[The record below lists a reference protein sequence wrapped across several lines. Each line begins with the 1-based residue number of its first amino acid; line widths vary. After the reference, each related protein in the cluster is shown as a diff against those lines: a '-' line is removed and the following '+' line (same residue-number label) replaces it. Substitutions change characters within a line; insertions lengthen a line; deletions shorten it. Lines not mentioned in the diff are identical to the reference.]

1 MRLSDA
7 RDSAAPARAAGRL
20 AGRRVVVTGA
30 SRGIGRAIALACA
43 GAGAA
48 VGVTWAT
55 QRDGADATVADV
67 VAAGGR
73 AAGARMDV
81 RDRPSVRAAL
91 GALADALGGI
101 DVLVNNAG
109 VNKPTDFDRITD
121 ADWDEILA
129 VNLRGPFVV
138 TQEALAWLPRGGAV
152 VNIGS
157 VSGQYGGP
165 RTAHYAASKGGLIAL
180 TQCMARFLAPRGV
193 RANLVSPGLIRS
205 EMADAGL
212 AGLSPTIRE
221 GILLGRLGEG
231 AEVGHAVVW
240 LASDE
245 AAYVTGQTVNVNG
258 GLYF

>member
-1 MRLSDA
+1 M
-7 RDSAAPARAAGRL
+7 SADEQRL

-43 GAGAA
+43 RAGAS
-48 VGVTWAT
+48 VGITY
-55 QRDGADATVADV
+55 VAEAAAAAEV
-67 VAAGGR
+67 VETIRAAGGM
-73 AAGARMDV
+73 ATAVVLDV
-81 RDRPSVRAAL
+81 RDRASVQAGL
-91 GALADALGGI
+91 TCLVGALGGL

-109 VNKPTDFDRITD
+109 VNRPCDFDRIGD

-129 VNLRGPFVV
+129 VNLRGPFVCV
-138 TQEALAWLPRGGAV
+138 QEALPYLGAGGAV

-193 RANLVSPGLIRS
+193 RVNLVSPGLIRS
-205 EMADAGL
+205 EMAAAGL
-212 AGLSPTIRE
+212 AALPPTIQDS
-221 GILLGRLGEG
+221 ILLGRLGEPE
-231 AEVGHAVVW
+231 EVGQAVVF
-240 LASDE
+240 LASAE
-245 AAYVTGQTVNVNG
+245 SSYLTGQTVNVNG